1 MECKSLHKKI
11 IFFLDGELPA
21 DEMQQ
26 MKLHLSECNDC
37 AAFAAEMKK
46 TFAILEIEKSQVLN
60 PFFFTRLKAKMENQA
75 AEQRNEVFSPSIWV
89 RILQPAF
96 FSVLLIAGIYSG
108 IKIGQPAVNKTDSL
122 VYTEAEMI
130 PYLNEME
137 SETIEGFLLK

>member
-1 MECKSLHKKI
+1 MKCKSLHKKI
-11 IFFLDGELPA
+11 IFFLDGELPV

-26 MKLHLSECNDC
+26 MKLHLLECKDC
-37 AAFAAEMKK
+37 AAFAAEMEK
-46 TFAILEIEKSQVLN
+46 TFAILQSEKSPAIN

-75 AEQRNEVFSPSIWV
+75 AGQSEISRNPIWA

-96 FSVLLIAGIYSG
+96 FSILLIAGIYTG

-122 VYTEAEMI
+122 VYAEQEII

-137 SETIEGFLLK
+137 GETIEGFLLK